1 MTIVLDRKLFKGNA
15 QLVCDGATPVQML
28 EAANANFR
36 VTPVAAEFGG
46 RQFPQHQLWM
56 REDNGVIGD
65 CLGCFGTR
73 RVPQQPAVITQ
84 FFSDF
89 CAHSEKRIKPDV
101 IGSVNGGKSIYMAC
115 RLAGDTSDLHDQN
128 TAGDG
133 GGMGISRANDERFI
147 AKEDRTEHYL
157 MLVVHYGESLA
168 TKAFVLANELVCSN
182 GMALKTVENTIALHH
197 RALQDGLQVEA
208 ILNQAIRSSEVY
220 ARMKNRFMHQPL
232 AIADGINLI
241 RQFHDDPQGE
251 SNVVKSLERIYKYNL
266 IGGELETRKDNFW
279 RLANAQTQYTS
290 HSYVSKQDPG
300 KTLLSQCQGSKA
312 RGNRDFMAFL
322 ESQFTTELSSQMVL
336 A

>member
-15 QLVCDGATPVQML
+15 QLVTDGATAIEML
-28 EAANANFR
+28 ESVNANFTVDR
-36 VTPVAAEFGG
+36 VPAEYQG
-46 RQFPQHQLWM
+46 RQYPAHQLWL
-56 REDNGVIGD
+56 RQDNGE

-73 RVPQQPAVITQ
+73 RIPQQPAVIGQ
-84 FFSDF
+84 FFKDF
-89 CAHSEKRIKPDV
+89 CDNSEKRIKPDV
-101 IGSVNGGKSIYMAC
+101 IGSINGGKTVYMAC
-115 RLAGDTSDLHDQN
+115 RLAGDTSDLRDQE
-128 TAGDG
+128 APGDG
-133 GGMGISRANDERFI
+133 GGLGISRANDERFI
-147 AKEDRTEHYL
+147 CKEDRTEHYL

-168 TKAFVLANELVCSN
+168 TKAFTLANELICSN
-182 GMALKTVENTIALHH
+182 GMALKTVDKTMVLHH
-197 RALQDGLQVEA
+197 RALQDGFQVEA
-208 ILNQAIRSSEVY
+208 ILNQAVRSSEIY

-232 AIADGINLI
+232 AIADGIGLI

-251 SNVVKSLERIYKYNL
+251 SNVVKNLERIYRYNL
-266 IGGELETRKDNFW
+266 IGGELESRKDNFW

-300 KTLLSQCQGSKA
+300 KSLLSQCEGSKA